1 MLFCTMW
8 LHACMCMRTLISF
21 HFAVTSL
28 NFCPTLKRKYSWSP
42 PITTVRFNYVCLLH
56 VCAWCAS
63 IIRPY
68 TGAYSFLWYINFHE
82 FRSFIDTIQS
92 CRTLIYSEFE
102 VTKEAKGTMY
112 ILLKHPFTAFISIH
126 KINVLWY
133 STISRTALSFYCGK
147 SMW

>member
-1 MLFCTMW
+1 MYVHDVPQLSVHIQGHTLFCG
-8 LHACMCMRTLISF
+8 I
-21 HFAVTSL
+21 
-28 NFCPTLKRKYSWSP
+28 
-42 PITTVRFNYVCLLH
+42 
-56 VCAWCAS
+56 
-63 IIRPY
+63 
-68 TGAYSFLWYINFHE
+68 FHE

-133 STISRTALSFYCGK
+133 STISRTALSFCCGK
-147 SMW
+147 SMYDKYVASCTYLC